1 MFFYSVKLQCV
12 LPEKKDIFIY
22 NNSYSN
28 VVHILIALIVQ
39 IMFFI
44 TISSSIMES
53 NLELYIEVTCH
64 ISLGSLDLEYLL
76 ILFWFLMTILS
87 KLQTNYIMKCTS
99 IWVYLMC
106 FYYEIEL
113 MQFGWEHYVNG
124 IYLTK

>member
-1 MFFYSVKLQCV
+1 
-12 LPEKKDIFIY
+12 
-22 NNSYSN
+22 
-28 VVHILIALIVQ
+28 
-39 IMFFI
+39 
-44 TISSSIMES
+44 MES

-64 ISLGSLDLEYLL
+64 ISLGSLDPEYLL

-113 MQFGWEHYVNG
+113 MQFEWEHYVNG